1 MQGPP
6 LTAPSGMR
14 EVPGSPLLP
23 TLHYQQTVMRDRTS
37 SRGGAESDSGGEGWQ
52 VVYAGQAANSAGTAS
67 GPGSRWGSAGSGSSN
82 GGSTRPQQEGV
93 GGAASS
99 WGCRVAQ
106 EAADVWPARGLER
119 SVLSGI
125 QAKGGVGRRQDGDG
139 PGEIVVY
146 NDHLLLS

>member
-1 MQGPP
+1 
-6 LTAPSGMR
+6 MR

-37 SRGGAESDSGGEGWQ
+37 SRGGAETGSGGEGWQ
-52 VVYAGQAANSAGTAS
+52 VAYAGQAANSASTAS
-67 GPGSRWGSAGSGSSN
+67 GPGSRWGSAGSGSSR
-82 GGSTRPQQEGV
+82 GGSARPQQEGV
-93 GGAASS
+93 AVASS

-125 QAKGGVGRRQDGDG
+125 QARGGVGRRDGDG
-139 PGEIVVY
+139 HGDIVVY
-146 NDHLLLS
+146 NAHLLLS